1 MLEGTRARS
10 RPNSS
15 DRASASSG
23 TALQSKT
30 RVTVVMPAL
39 NAASTLRET
48 YEAVPRGVVDE
59 VILVDD
65 HSSDDTVELARSL
78 GIHVI
83 PHPHNVGY
91 GGNQKTCYLESL
103 QRGADIVVMLH
114 PDGQY
119 EGGLIPELIE
129 PIVRGEADLV
139 LGSRFM
145 ERGMA
150 RKSGMPRYKII
161 ANRFLTRIENAIL
174 GTSLSE
180 MHTGYRAY
188 SRRFLTTVPFLRNS
202 LDFSFDSE
210 ILMQAVHF
218 GFDIAEVPARTRY
231 FQEASS
237 IGFGASVRYGMKTL
251 LAGAH
256 LMLHRSRI
264 WPSRKFQR

>member
-1 MLEGTRARS
+1 MLEETRAPS
-10 RPNSS
+10 RPGLAHRSLTGA
-15 DRASASSG
+15 RQ
-23 TALQSKT
+23 ALRSET
-30 RVTVVMPAL
+30 RITVVMPAL
-39 NAASTLRET
+39 NAASTLRDT
-48 YEAVPRGVVDE
+48 YEAVPLDIVDE

-65 HSSDDTVELARSL
+65 HSSDDTVALARSL

-119 EGGLIPELIE
+119 EGELVPELIA

-139 LGSRFM
+139 LGSRFL

-161 ANRFLTRIENAIL
+161 ANRVLTKIENAIL

-188 SRRFLTTVPFLRNS
+188 SRKFLTTVPFLRNS

-218 GFDIAEVPARTRY
+218 GFEIAEVPARTRY

-237 IGFGASVRYGMKTL
+237 IGFRASVRYGLKTL
-251 LAGAH
+251 LAAAH
-256 LMLHRSRI
+256 LLLHRSRI
-264 WPSRKFQR
+264 WPSRKYQR